1 MPTKPSVPSR
11 HLTKSRFKTGLE
23 CPTKL
28 YYSALPAYVDNRS
41 TDTFM
46 AALAEG
52 GYQVG
57 ELAKCYQPAG
67 IDIETLDTQSAV
79 AQTYKELQADS
90 VTLFEPAIEY
100 ENLLIRIDLLVKT
113 GKHFDLYEVKAKSI
127 DPAYPNFMKKNN
139 NGLIGEWEP
148 YLIDVAFQKFVLKS
162 AFPDH
167 TIACHLQLV
176 NKTQVAQ
183 TDGLNSKFKIVRQNN
198 GRFFVSVDPTIS
210 KADLA
215 TPLLVSM
222 NVDDAVHWIHTK
234 AKYDGRSFEEQ
245 IKHLDQIVQ
254 KGTREQGAL
263 GKHCRACQFSA
274 SDKERQDGLLSG
286 YRECWETVRQW
297 KNEDFLKPTA
307 FDIWNLRSADKLMAK
322 DKLDLNTLT
331 TDDIPVKSS
340 DTPGLT
346 TSERQWMQINKVRN
360 NDNSPYLDREGL
372 AAEMNRWT
380 YPLHFIDFE
389 TAAPAI
395 PFTRNLK
402 PYETVAFQFS
412 HHELHENGRVEH
424 SGEFLESTPGL
435 LPSLAFLRALKN
447 ELKHDNGTVFRFH
460 NHENTV
466 LLGLAR
472 QLQENPLTNP
482 AETGEL
488 LTFINSLTQT
498 SGTDA
503 RVGNR
508 NMVDLHR
515 LNLLYFYHPL
525 TGGSNSLKALLPAV
539 LQTSTF
545 LQDKYSAPTYG
556 SDRGI
561 PSLNFTNKQWVA
573 VEQGVVQ
580 DPYASLPPL
589 FEGEEQLSE
598 AHLSD
603 AQKIADGGAAM
614 AAYAHLQ
621 QIDMQSN
628 ERIALTEGLLRYCEL
643 DTLAM
648 VMVVEAWQD
657 MLRH

>member
-1 MPTKPSVPSR
+1 MLIKPAIASR
-11 HLTKSRFKTGLE
+11 RLTKSRFKTGLE

-57 ELAKCYQPAG
+57 ELAKCYHPEG
-67 IDIETLDTQSAV
+67 IDIETLDTQRAA
-79 AQTYKELQADS
+79 AQTLKALEAES
-90 VTLFEPAIEY
+90 VTLFEPAIEH

-127 DPAYPNFMKKNN
+127 DPAKPEFMKKNDK
-139 NGLIGEWEP
+139 GPMGAWEP
-148 YLIDVAFQKFVLKS
+148 YLMDVAFQKFVLQS

-210 KADLA
+210 NADLA
-215 TPLLVSM
+215 TPLLASI
-222 NVDDAVHWIHTK
+222 NVDDAVHWIHTN
-234 AKYDGRSFEEQ
+234 ADFDGRSFHEQ
-245 IKHLDQIVQ
+245 IEHLDQIVQ
-254 KGTREQGAL
+254 KGTREQGPL
-263 GKHCRACQFSA
+263 GKHCRTCQFSA
-274 SDKERQDGLLSG
+274 TDQERQDGMLSG
-286 YRECWETVRQW
+286 YRECWQKVRGW
-297 KNEDFLKPTA
+297 ENDDFLKPTV

-322 DKLDLNTLT
+322 DKLDLNTIT

-340 DTPGLT
+340 DTPGLS
-346 TSERQWMQINKVRN
+346 TSERQWMQINKKRD
-360 NDNSPYLDREGL
+360 NDNAPYLDREGL
-372 AAEMNRWT
+372 AAQMNHWT

-389 TAAPAI
+389 TTAPAI
-395 PFTRNLK
+395 PFTRNLR

-412 HHELHENGRVEH
+412 HHLLHEDGTVEH
-424 SGEFLESTPGL
+424 SGQFLETTPGV
-435 LPSLAFLRALKN
+435 LPTLEFLRALRN
-447 ELKHDNGTVFRFH
+447 ELQHDNGTVFRFH

-466 LLGLAR
+466 LLGLAS
-472 QLQENPLTNP
+472 QLIQNPLTDP
-482 AETGEL
+482 VETKEL
-488 LTFINSLTQT
+488 LSFIHSLTQT
-498 SGTDA
+498 SGEDA

-508 NMVDLHR
+508 NMVDLHQ
-515 LNLLYFYHPL
+515 LNLLYFFHPL
-525 TGGSNSLKALLPAV
+525 TSGSNSLKALFPAI

-545 LQDKYSAPTYG
+545 LQDKYSAPVYG
-556 SDRGI
+556 SAGGI
-561 PSLNFTNKQWVA
+561 PSLNFTDKQWV
-573 VEQGVVQ
+573 VIEQDAVQ

-589 FEGEEQLSE
+589 FEGEDQLSE
-598 AHLSD
+598 EHLTD

-621 QIDMQSN
+621 QIDMLPN
-628 ERIALTEGLLRYCEL
+628 ERTAITQGLLRYCEL

-657 MLRH
+657 MLR